1 MSVESWSIV
10 WKIVFIIG
18 VGMFAILSIL
28 VIIGGAVDVGKLIRR
43 LKSDAE
49 ESQASETLSDEE

>member
-1 MSVESWSIV
+1 MSVESWSLV

-18 VGMFAILSIL
+18 VGMFAILTVL
-28 VIIGGAVDVGKLIRR
+28 VTVGGAIDVGKLIRR

-49 ESQASETLSDEE
+49 GSQTSETLSDEE

>member
-1 MSVESWSIV
+1 MSIESWTIF

-28 VIIGGAVDVGKLIRR
+28 VIVGGAVDVRKLIQR
-43 LKSDAE
+43 LKKDAE
-49 ESQASETLSDEE
+49 ESQTSGTISDEE